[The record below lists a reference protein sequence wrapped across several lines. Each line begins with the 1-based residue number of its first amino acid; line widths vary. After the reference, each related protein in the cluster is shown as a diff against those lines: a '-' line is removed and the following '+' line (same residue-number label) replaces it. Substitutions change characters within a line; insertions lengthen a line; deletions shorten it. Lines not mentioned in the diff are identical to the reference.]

1 MKKIYIWMLI
11 IGLLVMTAGCNRRA
25 DEDVYGTTAV
35 TETISEEAT
44 TEAEASTDPES
55 QMSDDGITTASEDEA
70 TTSVSEDV
78 YEDDGSATETV
89 NPEDVD
95 AIPVA
100 GTVEDPA
107 FEAAVLAF
115 LDPVYYN
122 LFFGQGDYVDGI
134 SEEDMT
140 KFAISYIY
148 QHEYNELKFDT
159 SDFILYVPEKRV
171 EELVYRYFDY
181 EVTGHHSFIED
192 NLMYEDGF
200 YLMPAVDAGWND
212 VMTISSASTTG
223 DFSYEVIV
231 DVTNEMDES
240 KVIYKTGIEVRND
253 RYVLVSYRVMEGS
266 DSGEEAPA
274 ETTASEQDINEVTIA

>member
-11 IGLLVMTAGCNRRA
+11 MGLLVVTAGCNRRA
-25 DEDVYGTTAV
+25 EEDIYGTTAV
-35 TETISEEAT
+35 TEATSEEAI
-44 TEAEASTDPES
+44 TEAEASADLES
-55 QMSDDGITTASEDEA
+55 QISEETTISASEDET
-70 TTSVSEDV
+70 TTSVSGEV
-78 YEDDGSATETV
+78 YENDGSATETV
-89 NPEDVD
+89 NAEDVD
-95 AIPVA
+95 ATPV
-100 GTVEDPA
+100 GSTVEDPA
-107 FEAAVLAF
+107 FEAAVLTF
-115 LDPVYYN
+115 LDPIYYN
-122 LFFGQGDYVDGI
+122 LFFGQGNYVEGI
-134 SEEDMT
+134 TEEDMT

-159 SDFILYVPEKRV
+159 SNFILYVPEKRV
-171 EELVYRYFDY
+171 EEIVYRYFDY

-240 KVIYKTGIEVRND
+240 KVSYKTGIEVRND
-253 RYVLVSYRVMEGS
+253 RYVLVSYTAIEGS
-266 DSGEEAPA
+266 GSEEEAPA
-274 ETTASEQDINEVTIA
+274 ETTASE

>member
-11 IGLLVMTAGCNRRA
+11 MGLLVVTAGCNRRA
-25 DEDVYGTTAV
+25 EEDIYGTTAV
-35 TETISEEAT
+35 TEATSEEAI
-44 TEAEASTDPES
+44 TEAEASADLES
-55 QMSDDGITTASEDEA
+55 QISEETTISASEDET
-70 TTSVSEDV
+70 TTSVTGEV
-78 YEDDGSATETV
+78 YENDGSATETV
-89 NPEDVD
+89 NAEDVD
-95 AIPVA
+95 ATPVA
-100 GTVEDPA
+100 STVEDPA
-107 FEAAVLAF
+107 FEAAVLTF
-115 LDPVYYN
+115 LDPIYYN
-122 LFFGQGDYVDGI
+122 LFFGQGNYVEGI
-134 SEEDMT
+134 TEEDMT

-159 SDFILYVPEKRV
+159 SNFILYVPEKRV
-171 EELVYRYFDY
+171 EEIVYRYFDY

-240 KVIYKTGIEVRND
+240 KVSYKTGIEVRND
-253 RYVLVSYRVMEGS
+253 RYVLVSYTAIEGS
-266 DSGEEAPA
+266 DSEEEAPA
-274 ETTASEQDINEVTIA
+274 ETTASE